1 MTTMNKFIK
10 SMHLEMEILF
20 GAKLQTLKNFQDYFW
35 FRLLAP
41 KPKNRF
47 PLSHKFIGCFNCRS
61 NHCLFFHIP
70 ICSQKILHK
79 RIPLYLIL
87 MIEFDFYPPAHCR
100 LLKPYFKRLLIF
112 METEGFLVIFYL
124 YLFIIFCNYKAS
136 FHTNEYQITMHAKL
150 SPHNT

>member
-1 MTTMNKFIK
+1 MTTMNKLIK

-20 GAKLQTLKNFQDYFW
+20 GARLQTLKNFQDYFW

-41 KPKNRF
+41 KPKNKF
-47 PLSHKFIGCFNCRS
+47 PLSHNFIGCFNCRS

-87 MIEFDFYPPAHCR
+87 MIEFDFLPAR
-100 LLKPYFKRLLIF
+100 PQPSFLTLFQ
-112 METEGFLVIFYL
+112 ETLFY
-124 YLFIIFCNYKAS
+124 
-136 FHTNEYQITMHAKL
+136 
-150 SPHNT
+150 